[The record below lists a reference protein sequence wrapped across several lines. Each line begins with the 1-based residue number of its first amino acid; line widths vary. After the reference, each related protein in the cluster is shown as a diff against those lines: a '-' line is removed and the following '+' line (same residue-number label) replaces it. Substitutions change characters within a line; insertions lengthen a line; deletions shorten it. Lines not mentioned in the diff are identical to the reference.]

1 MTGVQT
7 CALPICFPV
16 TIRIGTPFF
25 SLNESVARRDFGD
38 LTREPS
44 STVFR
49 HPEDFRLF
57 HVGVFDLDTGLFSP
71 CDIPHFVC
79 DALEFSSD
87 SSGSRVSD
95 FTFGGFRDDED

>member
-1 MTGVQT
+1 MRVNCYSIFDMKSLTY
-7 CALPICFPV
+7 
-16 TIRIGTPFF
+16 GTPFF

-57 HVGVFDLDTGLFSP
+57 HVGVFDLDNGVFDSLTS
-71 CDIPHFVC
+71 PHFVC
-79 DALEFSSD
+79 DALEFSDSRVSD
-87 SSGSRVSD
+87 PRVSD
-95 FTFGGFRDDED
+95 FTFGGFRDDEV

>member
-1 MTGVQT
+1 MRVNCYSIFDLKSLTY
-7 CALPICFPV
+7 
-16 TIRIGTPFF
+16 GTPFF

-57 HVGVFDLDTGLFSP
+57 HIGFFDLDNGDFDSV
-71 CDIPHFVC
+71 IPNFVC
-79 DALEFSSD
+79 DALEFVGD
-87 SSGSRVSD
+87 INN
-95 FTFGGFRDDED
+95 ED

>member
-1 MTGVQT
+1 MRVNCYSIFDMKSLTY
-7 CALPICFPV
+7 
-16 TIRIGTPFF
+16 GTPFF

-57 HVGVFDLDTGLFSP
+57 HVGVFDLDKGLFDNGVFDSLVSP
-71 CDIPHFVC
+71 NFVC
-79 DALEFSSD
+79 DALEFV
-87 SSGSRVSD
+87 GVPN
-95 FTFGGFRDDED
+95 ED